1 MTIQQKPIS
10 DMEIYFAYF
19 SVYIIFPLLYNM
31 LVCGDKSVIMVLWRY
46 ITSGVFDTVSYIKEL
61 ATDLFYTALRT
72 FGRYSFSTYTVVK
85 DGREIYTS
93 SSMFYY
99 YKSDE
104 VSVYR
109 IDQAKYNVC
118 KWIDQQCKLYL
129 KLHGEE
135 PEVNAARNDIYD
147 FILHKVD
154 RQPYTRIHRGDFTGR
169 THTLITEHYRPYRKS
184 YQFAPEAE
192 LTVYANG
199 TSVEPPLVST
209 ETTIVHDH
217 EHDDAA
223 HSCFQ
228 PQVFKLN
235 LKTPRHF
242 FLEKNE
248 ILDTVFLKW
257 LLYNEFGRDGI
268 AKYLHS
274 PFYNYK
280 LTLYYNECMKD
291 YFKED
296 NKTVA
301 ETENQEPRITN
312 TQPTRFPAYV
322 LDHTQSVIIGHT
334 YVVKI
339 DSLLRCPVFESNEK
353 QVFDIDGVL
362 SSYYDNSDTEC
373 DDDGDA
379 DAGTDSDSDSDSDSD
394 TDTDTDS
401 DTETATATATTTTT
415 DPETKTVTSTQ
426 YDEAE
431 FEVIQ

>member
-19 SVYIIFPLLYNM
+19 SVYILFPLLYNM
-31 LVCGDKSVIMVLWRY
+31 LVCGDKSVIIVLWRY
-46 ITSGVFDTVSYIKEL
+46 ITSGVFDTVSYIKEV

-72 FGRYSFSTYTVVK
+72 FGQYSFSTYTVVK

-118 KWIDQQCKLYL
+118 KWIDRQCKLYL
-129 KLHGEE
+129 KIHGEE
-135 PEVNAARNDIYD
+135 PEVNAAQNDIYD

-184 YQFAPEAE
+184 YLFAPEAE
-192 LTVYANG
+192 LTIYTNS
-199 TSVEPPLVST
+199 TSIEPPLVSNA
-209 ETTIVHDH
+209 TTTVHDH
-217 EHDDAA
+217 DHDDDDDAVD
-223 HSCFQ
+223 SCFQ

-248 ILDTVFLKW
+248 ILDTAFLKW
-257 LLYNEFGRDGI
+257 MIYNEFGRDGI
-268 AKYLHS
+268 SKYLRS

-291 YFKED
+291 YFKEET
-296 NKTVA
+296 KTVTIT
-301 ETENQEPRITN
+301 ETENQEPRIIN

-362 SSYYDNSDTEC
+362 SSYYL
-373 DDDGDA
+373 
-379 DAGTDSDSDSDSDSD
+379 
-394 TDTDTDS
+394 
-401 DTETATATATTTTT
+401 
-415 DPETKTVTSTQ
+415 P
-426 YDEAE
+426 
-431 FEVIQ
+431 

>member
-1 MTIQQKPIS
+1 MTFQQKPIS

-19 SVYIIFPLLYNM
+19 SLYILFPLLYNM
-31 LVCGDKSVIMVLWRY
+31 LVCGDKSVIIVLWRY
-46 ITSGVFDTVSYIKEL
+46 ITSGVFDTVSYIKEV

-72 FGRYSFSTYTVVK
+72 FGQYSFSTYTVVK

-118 KWIDQQCKLYL
+118 KWIDRQCKLYL
-129 KLHGEE
+129 KIHGEE
-135 PEVNAARNDIYD
+135 PEVNAAQNDIYD

-184 YQFAPEAE
+184 YLFAPEAE

-199 TSVEPPLVST
+199 TSVEPPLVSNA
-209 ETTIVHDH
+209 TTTVHDH
-217 EHDDAA
+217 DHDDDDDAVD
-223 HSCFQ
+223 SCFQ

-248 ILDTVFLKW
+248 ILDTAFLKW
-257 LLYNEFGRDGI
+257 MIYNEFGRDGI
-268 AKYLHS
+268 SKYLRS

-291 YFKED
+291 YFKEET
-296 NKTVA
+296 KTVTIT
-301 ETENQEPRITN
+301 ETENQEPRIIN

-362 SSYYDNSDTEC
+362 SSYYDNSETETDTETETE
-373 DDDGDA
+373 
-379 DAGTDSDSDSDSDSD
+379 TDTDTDTETETD
-394 TDTDTDS
+394 TDTDTDTN
-401 DTETATATATTTTT
+401 TETMIDSATN
-415 DPETKTVTSTQ
+415 TVTSSE
-426 YDEAE
+426 YDDAE

>member
-1 MTIQQKPIS
+1 
-10 DMEIYFAYF
+10 
-19 SVYIIFPLLYNM
+19 M
-31 LVCGDKSVIMVLWRY
+31 LVSGDKSVVMVLWRY
-46 ITSGVFDTVSYIKEL
+46 ITSGVFDTISYVKEI
-61 ATDLFYTALRT
+61 ATDLFYTTLRV
-72 FGRYSFSTYTVVK
+72 FGKYSFSTYTVVK

-118 KWIDQQCKLYL
+118 KWIDRQCKLYL
-129 KLHGEE
+129 KIHGKE
-135 PEVNAARNDIYD
+135 PEVNATRNDIYD

-192 LTVYANG
+192 LTVYTNS

-209 ETTIVHDH
+209 ETTMVHDH
-217 EHDDAA
+217 EHDDTA

-228 PQVFKLN
+228 PQVFNLN
-235 LKTPRHF
+235 LKIPHHF
-242 FLEKNE
+242 FVEKNE
-248 ILDTVFLKW
+248 LLDTAFLKW
-257 LLYNEFGRDGI
+257 MLYNEFGRDGI

-280 LTLYYNECMKD
+280 LTLYYNEIMKD
-291 YFKED
+291 FFKED
-296 NKTVA
+296 TKTVTVT
-301 ETENQEPRITN
+301 ETETDNQQPRILN

-373 DDDGDA
+373 EGNADA
-379 DAGTDSDSDSDSDSD
+379 DSDAETD
-394 TDTDTDS
+394 TDTDTDTETDTDT
-401 DTETATATATTTTT
+401 DTETESDSDSETDAETAAETTTTT
-415 DPETKTVTSTQ
+415 NTVTSSQ
-426 YDEAE
+426 YDDAE

>member
-1 MTIQQKPIS
+1 MTSQQKPIS
-10 DMEIYFAYF
+10 DIELYFAYF

-46 ITSGVFDTVSYIKEL
+46 ITSGVFDTISYVKEV

-72 FGRYSFSTYTVVK
+72 FGQYSFSTYTVVK
-85 DGREIYTS
+85 DGHEIYTS

-104 VSVYR
+104 NSVYR
-109 IDQAKYNVC
+109 IDRAKYHVC

-129 KLHGEE
+129 KTHGEE

-169 THTLITEHYRPYRKS
+169 THTLITDHYRPYRKS

-192 LTVYANG
+192 LTVYAN
-199 TSVEPPLVST
+199 SPST
-209 ETTIVHDH
+209 ETTTVN
-217 EHDDAA
+217 EAE
-223 HSCFQ
+223 SCSQ
-228 PQVFKLN
+228 QQQVFNLN

-248 ILDTVFLKW
+248 FLDIAFLKW
-257 LLYNEFGRDGI
+257 MLYNEFGHDGI
-268 AKYLHS
+268 AKSLHS

-280 LTLYYNECMKD
+280 LTLYYNECMKN

-296 NKTVA
+296 TKTVTVTET
-301 ETENQEPRITN
+301 ETENQEPRIIN
-312 TQPTRFPAYV
+312 TQPSRFPAYV

-339 DSLLRCPVFESNEK
+339 DSLLRCPVFESSEK
-353 QVFDIDGVL
+353 QVSDIDGVL
-362 SSYYDNSDTEC
+362 SSYYNNSETEC
-373 DDDGDA
+373 DTGTDTGTETDTETDA
-379 DAGTDSDSDSDSDSD
+379 DS
-394 TDTDTDS
+394 DTDS
-401 DTETATATATTTTT
+401 DTDSDSATAAET
-415 DPETKTVTSTQ
+415 DPATNTVSSTQ
-426 YDEAE
+426 NDDAE